1 MKNRK
6 IFEETL
12 KSYKEIAKE
21 FLENSGEY
29 YKIHIIYEI
38 IDEIDNQGL
47 DITDEEEEKICDYVH
62 NIYLEYD
69 GNTNISIYNIV
80 YTINEF
86 ITNDKMSVKD
96 ILEMDIK
103 DFCNQIII

>member
-6 IFEETL
+6 IYNKVL
-12 KSYKEIAKE
+12 KNYKEIAKE
-21 FLENSGEY
+21 FLGNSEEY

-38 IDEIDNQGL
+38 INGIENYGL
-47 DITDEEEEKICDYVH
+47 DITNKEKEKICDYVY
-62 NIYLEYD
+62 NVYLEYD
-69 GNTNISIYNIV
+69 GETDINIDNIV

-96 ILEMDIK
+96 ILEMNIK

>member
-69 GNTNISIYNIV
+69 GTNINIYNIV
-80 YTINEF
+80 YTVSSLTQYGMTIE
-86 ITNDKMSVKD
+86 D
-96 ILEMDIK
+96 ILKMDIS
-103 DFCNQIII
+103 DFIDNIII

>member
-47 DITDEEEEKICDYVH
+47 DITDEEEEKICDYVY
-62 NIYLEYD
+62 NAYMEYD
-69 GNTNISIYNIV
+69 GTNINIYNIV

-86 ITNDKMSVKD
+86 ITYDKMSVKD
-96 ILEMDIK
+96 ILKMDIK

>member
-1 MKNRK
+1 MKNREIYNK
-6 IFEETL
+6 VL
-12 KSYKEIAKE
+12 KDYKKIAKE

-47 DITDEEEEKICDYVH
+47 DITDEEEEKLCDY
-62 NIYLEYD
+62 IYNVYMEYD
-69 GNTNISIYNIV
+69 GTNINIYNIV
-80 YTINEF
+80 YTIYQF
-86 ITNDKMSVKD
+86 ITYDKMAIND
-96 ILEMDIK
+96 ILKMNIQ